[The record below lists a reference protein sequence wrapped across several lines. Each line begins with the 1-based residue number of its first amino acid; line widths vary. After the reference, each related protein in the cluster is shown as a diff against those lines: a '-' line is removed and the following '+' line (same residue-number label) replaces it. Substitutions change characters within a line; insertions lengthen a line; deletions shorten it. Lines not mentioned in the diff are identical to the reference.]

1 MVENDK
7 NFVHVDSLHTVAG
20 GGGIPAVKR
29 ITEQQKNAIE
39 QQVIKMFALY
49 GITLSD
55 LESMFFTDCLLEVNE
70 TKRAIVIEELA
81 KSFSVSAIIDRFEQ
95 LKKIAI

>member
-7 NFVHVDSLHTVAG
+7 NFVHVDSLHTAAG
-20 GGGIPAVKR
+20 SGGIPAVKR
-29 ITEQQKNAIE
+29 VTEQQKNAIE

-55 LESMFFTDCLLEVNE
+55 LESMFFTDYLLEENE
-70 TKRAIVIEELA
+70 IKRAIVIEELA